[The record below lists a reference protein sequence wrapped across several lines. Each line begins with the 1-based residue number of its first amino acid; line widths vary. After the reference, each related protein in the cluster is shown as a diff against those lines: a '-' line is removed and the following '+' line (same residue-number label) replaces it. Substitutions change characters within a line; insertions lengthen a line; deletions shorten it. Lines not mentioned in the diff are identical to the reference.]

1 MNKLIVIFA
10 LVVLAGCSTTSAKT
24 HAKRGVS
31 GIEIDCSGLE
41 RSAIDGA
48 LWGVRIET
56 AGRRLQ
62 ASDYQPR
69 RIEPNRFSCSPPA
82 RPHRLCGGGQPTVAG
97 PADLN
102 LNSTTS
108 GPSHAGQPIPID
120 VFGHLLYR

>member
-1 MNKLIVIFA
+1 MLAPASNASCVLSICSPMVIGTAGLSA
-10 LVVLAGCSTTSAKT
+10 LVGNDPVIATQMMQGLPVTDVCEPSELVCS
-24 HAKRGVS
+24 
-31 GIEIDCSGLE
+31 EIDCSGLE

-82 RPHRLCGGGQPTVAG
+82 RPH
-97 PADLN
+97 
-102 LNSTTS
+102 
-108 GPSHAGQPIPID
+108 
-120 VFGHLLYR
+120 